1 MMDHWNIL
9 KTRMFF
15 YNFIF
20 GKRPGNYLSKFVFVD
35 NSFHFFTLYTMKITG
50 RIIICEYF
58 GANIYI
64 LILLDFIVLPITH
77 VDFVILFFFMFFI
90 LYVLWRYL
98 KLFTYFIWNGIL
110 LVFFSV
116 ESIII
121 PYVVSL
127 FLLLTII
134 SFEYFIVSLKQVE
147 KHTRCIAISV
157 FIKSTLCLF

>member
-1 MMDHWNIL
+1 
-9 KTRMFF
+9 MFF

-20 GKRPGNYLSKFVFVD
+20 GKRPGNNLSKYVFVD

-50 RIIICEYF
+50 RILICEYF

-77 VDFVILFFFMFFI
+77 VDFVILFFFYVVHIVRIMTISKIIYIFYMEWNITRFF
-90 LYVLWRYL
+90 L
-98 KLFTYFIWNGIL
+98 
-110 LVFFSV
+110 V